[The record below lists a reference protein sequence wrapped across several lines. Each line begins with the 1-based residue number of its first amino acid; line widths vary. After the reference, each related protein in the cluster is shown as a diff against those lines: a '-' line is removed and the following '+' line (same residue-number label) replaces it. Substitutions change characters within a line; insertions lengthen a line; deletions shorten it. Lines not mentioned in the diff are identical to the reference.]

1 MLLGGELFQAANEFL
16 PSRQGDFKDNAGFRF
31 TAGDFRATSPRF
43 TEENRKK
50 LEGKVASIVTAAHP
64 FGALSR
70 AVRNKLNTNLLG
82 EIIAVTL
89 KILGQGMKVV
99 CEVSLMAAD
108 AGMVRVDEDVIAVGG
123 TGRGAVSLTECLFPP
138 AATTDSISASYPI
151 HMLPIDFSIVG
162 TAHSHPSGSL
172 DMSPTDMNNMYSR
185 ISIVIAHPYGPGDVA
200 AYNKQAER
208 VPIRVTG

>member
-1 MLLGGELFQAANEFL
+1 MMEVYVAGGLLAEMLSFARDRHPREAVLLLRG
-16 PSRQGDFKDNAGFRF
+16 R
-31 TAGDFRATSPRF
+31 TAKEA
-43 TEENRKK
+43 
-50 LEGKVASIVTAAHP
+50 I
-64 FGALSR
+64 
-70 AVRNKLNTNLLG
+70 
-82 EIIAVTL
+82 TL
-89 KILGQGMKVV
+89 T
-99 CEVSLMAAD
+99 D
-108 AGMVRVDEDVIAVGG
+108 Y
-123 TGRGAVSLTECLFPP
+123 LFPP
-138 AATTDSISASYPI
+138 FATTDSISASYPI